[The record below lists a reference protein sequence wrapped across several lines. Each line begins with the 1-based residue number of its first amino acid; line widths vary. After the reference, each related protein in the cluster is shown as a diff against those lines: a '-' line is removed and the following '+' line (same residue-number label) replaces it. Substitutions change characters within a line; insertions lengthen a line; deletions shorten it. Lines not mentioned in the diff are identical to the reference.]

1 MLRRAWVKLV
11 KGELVYKAGYFKFT
25 SKDAR
30 YTIWKRDFARKYK
43 NKHKLLITEEDYA
56 ELIFALCGPA
66 NRVII
71 VINDPDFANGSELSV
86 MIVLEE
92 DMLGYSIYTAI
103 NKYVPEYQILS
114 LGYMD
119 FNLGTYT
126 AIN

>member
-1 MLRRAWVKLV
+1 LRSTQVKPIKV
-11 KGELVYKAGYFKFT
+11 ELVYKVGYFKFT
-25 SKDAR
+25 SKDTR
-30 YTIWKRDFARKYK
+30 YSIWKRDFARKYK

-66 NRVII
+66 NRAII
-71 VINDPDFANGSELSV
+71 VINDPDFANGSDLSV

-92 DMLGYSIYTAI
+92 AMIDYSMYAAI
-103 NKYVPEYQILS
+103 NKYVPEYQLLS

-119 FNLGTYT
+119 FDLGTYT